1 MFGKQPI
8 SVPGFPDARP
18 PPAKPNASNFKTIR
32 CKYFDQGA
40 CKNGDKCSFAHGDS
54 ELRTDHGHRE
64 RHASAPNPGY
74 QQTTAPNP
82 DPENQILT
90 KQLGFIIERLGALY
104 EKDPEVSERLTTAKR
119 VLAQR
124 SIKESAD
131 LLEVSSKVCVTR
143 FCLEGI

>member
-1 MFGKQPI
+1 MFGQQPI
-8 SVPGFPDARP
+8 NVPGYSDARP
-18 PPAKPNASNFKTIR
+18 PPAKPNSSNFKTIR

-54 ELRTDHGHRE
+54 ELRTDHVNRD

-74 QQTTAPNP
+74 QHSTIQNP

-90 KQLGFIIERLGALY
+90 KQLGFIIERLGGLY
-104 EKDPEVSERLTTAKR
+104 EKDFEVSERLMTAKR
-119 VLAQR
+119 VLAQK

-131 LLEVSSKVCVTR
+131 LLEVSSKVCFT
-143 FCLEGI
+143 

>member
-1 MFGKQPI
+1 MFVQQPI

-54 ELRTDHGHRE
+54 ELRSDHGHRD
-64 RHASAPNPGY
+64 RHGSAPNQGY
-74 QQTTAPNP
+74 QQSNAPNP
-82 DPENQILT
+82 DTENLILSR
-90 KQLGFIIERLGALY
+90 QLSFIIDRLMKLY
-104 EKDPEVSERLTTAKR
+104 EKNIEVSERLSAARR

-124 SIKESAD
+124 NIKESAD
-131 LLEVSSKVCVTR
+131 LLEVS
-143 FCLEGI
+143 